1 MNKIPQNR
9 ALLYILIVALLPV
22 LLSSAYVMT
31 RLKNLD
37 DLNQEY
43 ESLKE
48 TLLFKDQRQASNK
61 KVRAYFKDID
71 HFYIDKELETLSF
84 LEPEIEVLQKIVS
97 QKNFPD
103 DEGIKKRLEFLMGSG
118 NDLVFNEGVVQ
129 NYGPFQEVLETQAH
143 PVEINVFDLK
153 KILSRIEGI
162 EIADNEILKSRP
174 QLLILDFKL
183 DKKTSPDKNET
194 YQLSMK
200 LLKREF
206 TP

>member
-9 ALLYILIVALLPV
+9 ALLYILTLALLPV
-22 LLSSAYVMT
+22 LLSSAFVMS
-31 RLKNLD
+31 RLKTLD
-37 DLNQEY
+37 NLNQEF

-61 KVRAYFKDID
+61 KVRAYFKDAD

-103 DEGIKKRLEFLMGSG
+103 DEGIKKRLEFLKGSG

-143 PVEINVFDLK
+143 AVEINLSDLK

-162 EIADNEILKSRP
+162 EIADNEILHNRP
-174 QLLILDFKL
+174 QLLILDLKL

-206 TP
+206 AP